1 MKLSHY
7 IGVKLLSG
15 IPLLLGVTFISF
27 LLMVYFGPDK
37 TFEMLGKN
45 PTPEQIA
52 EVRSQLGYDQP
63 FLLRYAGYLK
73 ALATL
78 ELGLSESTGERVSG
92 LLART
97 LPVSLAMVLPGFI
110 LGNLAGILLGMAAAW
125 HRGRWLDRL
134 IMAGSVVG
142 MSISF
147 LVIIIVLQVLL
158 CTPWGLNLF
167 PARGWEVEGPGS
179 YALYVTVPTLAI
191 VFVTLGYNT
200 RFYRAVMAEELGRDH
215 IRTAIAYGASRTEL
229 LFRHVLKN
237 SLVPVLTRVM
247 FSIPL
252 VLVSGSLLI
261 ETYFGIPGIG
271 KATFEAITSGDQP
284 VLKAVVGLTAV
295 LFVLAQLLIDILYRL
310 VDPRVAET

>member
-7 IGVKLLSG
+7 IGLKLFSG
-15 IPLLLGVTFISF
+15 IPLVLGVTFVSF

-37 TFEMLGKN
+37 TFELLGKN
-45 PTPEQIA
+45 PSAEQIA
-52 EVRSQLGYDQP
+52 EVRAQLGYDQS
-63 FLLRYAGYLK
+63 FLLRYVAYLES
-73 ALATL
+73 LASL
-78 ELGLSESTGERVSG
+78 DLGLSESTGERVSG

-97 LPVSLAMVLPGFI
+97 LPVSLALVLPGFI
-110 LGNLAGILLGMAAAW
+110 IGNLMGILLGMAAAW

-134 IMAGSVVG
+134 IMSASVVG

-147 LVIIIVLQVLL
+147 LVIIIVLQVVL
-158 CTPWGLNLF
+158 CTPWGVNWF
-167 PARGWEVEGPGS
+167 PARGWEVHDVRS
-179 YALYVTVPTLAI
+179 YLYYVTVPTLAL

-200 RFYRAVMAEELGRDH
+200 RFYRAVMTAELDRDH
-215 IRTAIAYGASRTEL
+215 IRTAIAYGASGAEL

-237 SLVPVLTRVM
+237 SLSPLLTRIM
-247 FSIPL
+247 FSVPL
-252 VLVSGSLLI
+252 VIVSGSLLM
-261 ETYFGIPGIG
+261 EAYFGIPGIG

-295 LFVLAQLLIDILYRL
+295 LFVAAQLLIDILYRL

>member
-1 MKLSHY
+1 
-7 IGVKLLSG
+7 
-15 IPLLLGVTFISF
+15 
-27 LLMVYFGPDK
+27 
-37 TFEMLGKN
+37 
-45 PTPEQIA
+45 
-52 EVRSQLGYDQP
+52 
-63 FLLRYAGYLK
+63 
-73 ALATL
+73 
-78 ELGLSESTGERVSG
+78 
-92 LLART
+92 
-97 LPVSLAMVLPGFI
+97 
-110 LGNLAGILLGMAAAW
+110 
-125 HRGRWLDRL
+125 
-134 IMAGSVVG
+134 
-142 MSISF
+142 
-147 LVIIIVLQVLL
+147 
-158 CTPWGLNLF
+158 
-167 PARGWEVEGPGS
+167 
-179 YALYVTVPTLAI
+179 VPTLAI

-215 IRTAIAYGASRTEL
+215 IRTAIAYGASRAEL

-310 VDPRVAET
+310 VDPRVAEA